1 MEMSLSKAPFKKLK
15 VLKINGGNNLLKK
28 LNSMGIF
35 EGSLIEKVVS
45 YNHGPVI
52 VKVMNSRLAI
62 GRGMAEKIM
71 VEEIS

>member
-1 MEMSLSKAPFKKLK
+1 MKTNLAKANNKKLK
-15 VLKINGGNNLLKK
+15 VVQINGGHNILKK

-35 EGSLIEKVVS
+35 EGSWIEKVVS
-45 YNHGPVI
+45 YEHGPII

-71 VEEIS
+71 VEEI